1 MDLFDFERNLARTI
15 ESVNKRIKTTPYIA
29 CIGRS
34 RTSNNIRLII
44 ENHCEASKNLY
55 SVSFIGDSLIN
66 VPKKER
72 IIPLVMEY
80 IEKHCNE
87 QILLKDV
94 ADAFYVSQGHLSRQL
109 RNNTS
114 MTFTQILTGYRIE
127 KAKKLLK
134 KPTSRV
140 CEVAQNV
147 GFVDSRHFSQV
158 FKKTVGM
165 TPSDYR
171 NS

>member
-1 MDLFDFERNLARTI
+1 LSDFEQSLMKIT
-15 ESVNKRIKTTPYIA
+15 ESIILKIKTIPYIA

-34 RTSNNIRLII
+34 KISTNIRNIP
-44 ENHCEASKNLY
+44 ESHYEASKNLHN
-55 SVSFIGDSLIN
+55 VSFIGDSLIS
-66 VPKKER
+66 VPKYER
-72 IIPLVMEY
+72 IIPLVMDY
-80 IEKHCNE
+80 IEKHCCE
-87 QILLKDV
+87 QIFLKSV

-109 RNNTS
+109 KKSTS
-114 MTFTQILTGYRIE
+114 MTFTEILTGYRIE

-134 KPTSRV
+134 EPTCRV

-147 GFVDSRHFSQV
+147 GFTDSRHFSQV
-158 FKKTVGM
+158 FRKAVGM